1 MSGLDLQQELI
12 GRGSSLPII
21 MITGFG
27 DVQMAVR
34 AMRAGAVDFI
44 EKPFSHQLLLDRI
57 REALKQDAESRRSR
71 AEREKWQR
79 RLGRLSKRQRQ
90 VLDMIVEGQT
100 TSEIARHLGLSTKT
114 IYAHRAEAL
123 DRIDANTVAEA
134 AQHVFAAQ
142 TSEHPR
148 IMLGPLF

>member
-1 MSGLDLQQELI
+1 VVVDVRLGGMSGFDLQQELAV
-12 GRGSSLPII
+12 RGSGLPII

-57 REALKQDAESRRSR
+57 REALKLDAESRRSR

-79 RLGRLSKRQRQ
+79 CLGRLSKRQRQ
-90 VLDMIVEGQT
+90 VLDMIVEGKT
-100 TSEIARHLGLSTKT
+100 TSEIAHHLGLSTKT

-123 DRIDANTVAEA
+123 DRIDATTVAEA

-142 TSEHPR
+142 TP
-148 IMLGPLF
+148 